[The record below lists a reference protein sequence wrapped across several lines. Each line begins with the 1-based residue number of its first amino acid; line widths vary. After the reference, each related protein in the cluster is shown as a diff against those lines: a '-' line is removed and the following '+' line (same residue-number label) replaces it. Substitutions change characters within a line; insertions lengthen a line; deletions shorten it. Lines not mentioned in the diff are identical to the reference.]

1 MTKYQKCFQEMMEEN
16 QKLFSE
22 FKSVHDDYTQDSKK
36 WQGKFNEEGEKV
48 VAVIREWER
57 RLCSYSEQG
66 QYSKFS
72 SSLADKFWGA
82 VRNYFPKIDFVGIK
96 S

>member
-1 MTKYQKCFQEMMEEN
+1 MTRYQKCFQDMMEEN
-16 QKLFSE
+16 QKLFAE
-22 FKSVHDDYTQDSKK
+22 FKSVHDNYVQDDKK

-66 QYSKFS
+66 QYGKFS
-72 SSLADKFWGA
+72 SSLADKFWSV
-82 VRNYFPKIDFVGIK
+82 VRNYFPKIDFVGVK